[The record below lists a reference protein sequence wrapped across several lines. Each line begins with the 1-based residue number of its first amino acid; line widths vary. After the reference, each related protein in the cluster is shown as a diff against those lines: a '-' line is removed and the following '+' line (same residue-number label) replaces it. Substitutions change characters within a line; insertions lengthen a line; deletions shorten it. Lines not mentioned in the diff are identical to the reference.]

1 MLAQEI
7 QVEVL
12 VLRRQGKGVRAIAR
26 EMNLSRNTVRAIL
39 RADRVRKYQARPQKL
54 SKLAP
59 HYAYLRERIAA
70 EAGAPLA
77 ATALLR
83 EIRERGYTGGL
94 TLLKTFLAQ
103 NRPAVVP
110 AQVKRYETEPG
121 AQLQIDFVVFRTGPS
136 PLRAFTAC
144 LGYSRMAY
152 VEYTDNE
159 RAETWTACLERALE
173 YFGGVPLK
181 VLSDNPKA
189 IVIKRDAYGEGK
201 HRFHSGFSD
210 FVKHYG
216 ITPKLCAPYRAQT
229 KGKVERFHRYLR
241 DSFFRPLQTQMLPA
255 EVDVA
260 TANRE
265 VRIWLDEV
273 ANVRVHATLKEKPI
287 ERFAA
292 EKLALQPLPLPY
304 AGESVVSVD
313 TPQSTPRVPI
323 PTESLQHPL
332 AMYAAFAAEIA
343 A

>member
-1 MLAQEI
+1 MLTQEI
-7 QVEVL
+7 QVEAL

-26 EMNLSRNTVRAIL
+26 ELNVSRNTVRAVL
-39 RADRVRKYQARPQKL
+39 RADRARKYRARAPRVSKL
-54 SKLAP
+54 SP
-59 HYAYLRERIAA
+59 YYAYLRERIVA
-70 EAGAPLA
+70 EAGVPLA

-94 TLLKTFLAQ
+94 TLLKTFLTQ
-103 NRPAVVP
+103 NRPVVVAAP
-110 AQVKRYETEPG
+110 VTRYETEPG
-121 AQLQIDFVVFRTGPS
+121 AQLQIDFVVFRGGPS
-136 PLRAFTAC
+136 PLRAFSAC

-159 RAETWTACLERALE
+159 RAETWTACLGRALE

-181 VLSDNPKA
+181 LLSDNPKA
-189 IVIKRDAYGEGK
+189 IVIKRDAYGDGK
-201 HRFHSGFSD
+201 HRFHSGFHD

-216 ITPKLCAPYRAQT
+216 ISPKLCAPYRAQT

-241 DSFFRPLQTQMLPA
+241 DSFFRPLQTRMLPA

-273 ANVRVHATLKEKPI
+273 ANVRVHATLKEKPV

-292 EKLALQPLPLPY
+292 EKLALRPLPLPY
-304 AGESVVSVD
+304 AGGSAVSVG
-313 TPQSTPRVPI
+313 TPPSAPRIPT

-332 AMYAAFAAEIA
+332 AIYDAFAAEIA